1 MSRNYRL
8 EQRPWGRWLLLLLV
22 VAAAVL
28 CPAAAV
34 RALASSHRPAPPTHL
49 VPTAVPRT
57 SVRSAWHRWASG
69 GRIARYRILEDGRR
83 VGRTTTPRF
92 SVSNLR
98 CGTAYTFSV

>member
-49 VPTAVPRT
+49 VPTAVTRT
-57 SVRSAWHRWASG
+57 SVTIAWHRSTG
-69 GRIARYRILEDGRR
+69 PGRIARYRVLQDGRR
-83 VGRTTTPRF
+83 VGRTTTPRY
-92 SVSNLR
+92 SVSHLR
-98 CGTAYTFSV
+98 CGTAYT